1 MAVAEP
7 LNIYLGAGTEALRLH
22 MGMVL
27 KSAGA
32 LGVGRYDGRL
42 HGGLRVGLCRRHG
55 GLLNIWRV
63 GGTDGGNRLG
73 VWSSIV

>member
-7 LNIYLGAGTEALRLH
+7 LNLCTGIEALRLH
-22 MGMVL
+22 GGVEL

-42 HGGLRVGLCRRHG
+42 HGGLRMGLCRRHG

-63 GGTDGGNRLG
+63 GGRPD
-73 VWSSIV
+73 VWSSVV